1 MQPIRRILVA
11 VKDPQGKPSAAVI
24 KAAQLAQALGAS
36 IPSRLRS
43 WPQLSIVVSPCKTL
57 LTSTP
62 SPEWA

>member
-43 WPQLSIVVSPCKTL
+43 WPQLSIVVSPCRRY
-57 LTSTP
+57 
-62 SPEWA
+62 